1 MAQAQKLTV
10 ALLAWVVLAG
20 CTTAATREDT
30 ADALDGVLAGNQ
42 RSDEDR
48 ARDRYR
54 HPRETLLFF
63 GLRPQMRVLEVSPEP
78 GWYTSV
84 LAPLLSRHGQYYAA
98 VDAPQNEETREQLSA
113 FRQKLAS
120 RPDVYGHVSVVPFPL
135 EGGVRPGTLDL
146 VVCFGNARSWLE
158 GNAGPEVLASLFSAL
173 KPGGAL
179 GVVGLRSPPM
189 SNGTLTTANRVGE
202 DDVITRIE
210 SAGFR
215 LVAKSQVNS
224 SARDPREPALAES
237 NRFTLKFIKPLRS
250 ARR

>member
-1 MAQAQKLTV
+1 MAQAQKLTH
-10 ALLAWVVLAG
+10 ALLALVVLAS
-20 CTTAATREDT
+20 CTTTATREDT

-84 LAPLLSRHGQYYAA
+84 LAPLLYRHGHYYAA
-98 VDAPQNEETREQLSA
+98 VEAPQDAETREELGA

-120 RPDVYGHVSVVPFPL
+120 RPDVYGHVTVVSFPL
-135 EGGVRPGTLDL
+135 EGAIQPGTLDL
-146 VVCFGNARSWLE
+146 VVCFGNTPSWLD
-158 GNAGPEVLASLFSAL
+158 GNAAPELLASLFRAL

-179 GVVGLRSPPM
+179 GVVGRQSLPPGRE
-189 SNGTLTTANRVGE
+189 SLTLAGRVRE
-202 DDVITRIE
+202 DDLVTRIE

-215 LVAKSQVNS
+215 LVAKSQVNAS
-224 SARDPREPALAES
+224 PGVPREPTLAES

-250 ARR
+250 ARG

>member
-1 MAQAQKLTV
+1 MALAQKLTT
-10 ALLAWVVLAG
+10 ALLALVVLAG

-30 ADALDGVLAGNQ
+30 AEALDGVLAGSQ

-48 ARDRYR
+48 GYDRYR

-63 GLRPQMRVLEVSPEP
+63 GVRPQMRVLELWPEP

-84 LAPLLSRHGQYYAA
+84 LAPLLYRHGHYYAA
-98 VDAPQNEETREQLSA
+98 VGTPQDDQSREQLVT

-120 RPDVYGHVSVVPFPL
+120 RPDVYGHVTVVSFPL
-135 EGGVRPGTLDL
+135 EAAVRPGTLDL
-146 VVCFGNARSWLE
+146 VVCFGNPRTLLE
-158 GNAGPEVLASLFSAL
+158 GHAELLASLFQAL

-179 GVVGLRSPPM
+179 GVVGRRSSPAGSDSLSPQGLV
-189 SNGTLTTANRVGE
+189 SE
-202 DDVITRIE
+202 DDLITDIE

-215 LVAKSQVNS
+215 LVAKSQVNAS
-224 SARDPREPALAES
+224 PWDPEEPVPPES
-237 NRFTLKFIKPLRS
+237 DRFTLKFVKPLRS